1 MSLVGSWAGRRGQR
15 GLGLVGW
22 LVALAL
28 GSLLLTCTIRLVP
41 VYIDYWAVSKVLEEV
56 ARAGRVEGGPAALR
70 RDIQRRLDLNRIEVI
85 QARDVRIEETRRGLL
100 LDASYEQRVPLIGNI
115 DLVVH
120 FDSLRLEL
128 ER

>member
-56 ARAGRVEGGPAALR
+56 ARAGRVEGGPAVLR